1 MFFRVTIKHYAPKDS
16 ETGLHSVWSAPSEQ
30 VFWDNIKSQFYLE
43 YNDSD
48 DVDEDSDDSEESKP
62 EAEIKNPSADIL
74 ERAAKFNVT
83 VEHSCGEYYRLTGKI
98 NDIIRTLRGDTFRE
112 VEDAYYGVTQFEW
125 EEIDGDLDVETL
137 RAALGDR
144 FMEVTK

>member
-30 VFWDNIKSQFYLE
+30 VFWDNIKPHFNLE

-48 DVDEDSDDSEESKP
+48 EDDEDSDDTEKSEP
-62 EAEIKNPSADIL
+62 EAEVKNSSADIL
-74 ERAAKFNVT
+74 ERAARFNVT
-83 VEHSCGEYYRLTGKI
+83 VEPSWGKYYRLTGKI

-144 FMEVTK
+144 FMEVTE